1 MGSLFLSPGSW
12 CAQGFVCALQESVSP
27 VLGKFLQL
35 YGGVNGDLLQEGLCH
50 VQICCTQGPCLCGRP
65 LQTHT
70 SIESQALKE
79 RYGAVCVGSLG
90 VHKVLFEPSNLLWW
104 VWGLILSMILPL
116 QPSCWDFFDLGD
128 RISFFGAQSNILLLM
143 VVQQWVVNLEFS
155 QEKMNTCPSI
165 PPSFNLSPASKQ
177 QLTELSFNE
186 STQSHSALG
195 SHHASA
201 MQPSLWT

>member
-104 VWGLILSMILPL
+104 VWGLILSMIFPL

-128 RISFFGAQSNILLLM
+128 RISFLGTIQ
-143 VVQQWVVNLEFS
+143 
-155 QEKMNTCPSI
+155 
-165 PPSFNLSPASKQ
+165 
-177 QLTELSFNE
+177 
-186 STQSHSALG
+186 HSLVDG
-195 SHHASA
+195 CSA
-201 MQPSLWT
+201 MSCKFGVLTGEDEHMSFYSTIF